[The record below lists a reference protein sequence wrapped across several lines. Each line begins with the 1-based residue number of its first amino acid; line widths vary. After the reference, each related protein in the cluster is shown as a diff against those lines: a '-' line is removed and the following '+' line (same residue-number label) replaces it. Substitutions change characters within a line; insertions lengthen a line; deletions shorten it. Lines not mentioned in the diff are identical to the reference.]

1 METILNF
8 KCSSEEKEI
17 CELENLSDLFLMEL
31 HFKKQTGETIINL
44 QKQLQDDIIVLKQT
58 DGEILT
64 LQRQLWDCVEVLGP
78 LGPI

>member
-44 QKQLQDDIIVLKQT
+44 QKQLQDDWSGSFRVRPQPI
-58 DGEILT
+58 
-64 LQRQLWDCVEVLGP
+64 P
-78 LGPI
+78 LGVGMGNEVAELG